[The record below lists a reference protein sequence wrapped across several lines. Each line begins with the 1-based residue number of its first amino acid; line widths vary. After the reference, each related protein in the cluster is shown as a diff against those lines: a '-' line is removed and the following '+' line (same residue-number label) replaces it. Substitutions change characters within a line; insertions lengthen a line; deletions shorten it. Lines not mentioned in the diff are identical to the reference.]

1 MRWSRGNRNRSR
13 WWGCLAV
20 SPGES
25 VDPASFWRLSARGW
39 HAIVEVPPDR
49 WNVDD
54 LYDPDATAPG
64 KINSRWGGFLERV
77 DEFDNRFFGISDVE
91 ALQMD
96 PQHRMVMELAW
107 EALEDAGLPP
117 LKLRGT
123 KVGVFIGIS
132 HSEYGATCP
141 KICHWPTPTRW
152 SGPRCAWR
160 PTAFR
165 SPSVFRGRAW
175 PWTPRVHLRSSR
187 FISRARAF
195 ATATAMAALVGGV
208 NLLLSPIGSISLTKA
223 GFCAGD
229 GRLRAFDAAASGSVR
244 AEGAGMVML
253 KPLSAAL
260 KNQDPIHAVIRGS
273 AVNQSWSSNG
283 LTGPSRAAQEQV
295 MREAYARAKVSPG
308 EIAFVETQGTGTRLG
323 DVIEATALGN
333 VLQQDRAPGSRC
345 ALGALK
351 TNIGHMETASGIA
364 SLMKAALVLKHRQ
377 IPPNLNF
384 ENPNPDIPFDTI
396 PLYVPRRLES
406 WPDTGR
412 PAFAGVNAFGYGGSN
427 AHVVL
432 EGPPAAAAET
442 RPASDTGSRVLPLSA
457 RRIGAARPGR

>member
-1 MRWSRGNRNRSR
+1 MPLPREGGRPGVL
-13 WWGCLAV
+13 LA
-20 SPGES
+20 
-25 VDPASFWRLSARGW
+25 ALARGGD
-39 HAIVEVPPDR
+39 AIVEVPPDR
-49 WNVDD
+49 WNLDD

-91 ALQMD
+91 VLQMD

-132 HSEYGATCP
+132 HSEYARHLSEDLTLANAYSVVGTALCLAANR
-141 KICHWPTPTRW
+141 I
-152 SGPRCAWR
+152 SFALGFQGPSMALD
-160 PTAFR
+160 TAC
-165 SPSVFRGRAW
+165 SSSLVA
-175 PWTPRVHLRSSR
+175 VHLACQSIRNGDCDG
-187 FISRARAF
+187 
-195 ATATAMAALVGGV
+195 ALVGGV

-223 GFCAGD
+223 GFSAGD

-253 KPLSAAL
+253 RPLSSAL
-260 KNQDPIHAVIRGS
+260 KNRDPIYAVIRGS

-295 MREAYARAKVSPG
+295 MREAYTRAKVSPG

-364 SLMKAALVLKHRQ
+364 SLMKAAL
-377 IPPNLNF
+377 F
-384 ENPNPDIPFDTI
+384 
-396 PLYVPRRLES
+396 S
-406 WPDTGR
+406 STGR
-412 PAFAGVNAFGYGGSN
+412 Y
-427 AHVVL
+427 
-432 EGPPAAAAET
+432 
-442 RPASDTGSRVLPLSA
+442 
-457 RRIGAARPGR
+457 RRT

>member
-1 MRWSRGNRNRSR
+1 
-13 WWGCLAV
+13 
-20 SPGES
+20 
-25 VDPASFWRLSARGW
+25 
-39 HAIVEVPPDR
+39 
-49 WNVDD
+49 
-54 LYDPDATAPG
+54 
-64 KINSRWGGFLERV
+64 
-77 DEFDNRFFGISDVE
+77 
-91 ALQMD
+91 
-96 PQHRMVMELAW
+96 
-107 EALEDAGLPP
+107 
-117 LKLRGT
+117 
-123 KVGVFIGIS
+123 
-132 HSEYGATCP
+132 
-141 KICHWPTPTRW
+141 
-152 SGPRCAWR
+152 
-160 PTAFR
+160 
-165 SPSVFRGRAW
+165 
-175 PWTPRVHLRSSR
+175 
-187 FISRARAF
+187 
-195 ATATAMAALVGGV
+195 MAQLVGGV

-223 GFCAGD
+223 GFSAGD

-253 KPLSAAL
+253 RPLSSAL
-260 KNQDPIHAVIRGS
+260 KNRDPIYAVIRGS
-273 AVNQSWSSNG
+273 EVNQSWSSNG

-295 MREAYARAKVSPG
+295 MREAYTRAKVSPG

-364 SLMKAALVLKHRQ
+364 SLMKAALVLQHRQ

-412 PAFAGVNAFGYGGSN
+412 PAVAGVNAFGYGGSN

-432 EGPPAAAAET
+432 EGPPAATADDV
-442 RPASDTGSRVLPLSA
+442 PGSDTGSRCSPC
-457 RRIGAARPGR
+457 RREQNRRCATWHVATCVSCATILRPGATCVIPRPRGASITIAVSP